1 MLKLPYIYPFNV
13 PLYPAAHTT
22 PTSDFY
28 ATSPNHALTTTGPE
42 LYTNCANDSGTC
54 TTFPNPRANHYWLRT
69 LHDQASATA
78 STSLC
83 VVL

>member
-1 MLKLPYIYPFNV
+1 MSGAQINV

-54 TTFPNPRANHYWLRT
+54 TTFPNPLTTTCTGSGTYTH
-69 LHDQASATA
+69 QASATV
-78 STSLC
+78 STSLY